1 MSSEIDAALAQ
12 LAAGKV
18 VAAATESFFGFLADI
33 GNPLAV
39 EALFALEPRGAD
51 KGVPTICY
59 RALPGPRSSQDRSP
73 PWPRPSLIVG
83 AFS

>member
-18 VAAATESFFGFLADI
+18 VAAATESFFGFWRTSGTRWPWRRCSRSSRAAQTRAYR
-33 GNPLAV
+33 P
-39 EALFALEPRGAD
+39 F
-51 KGVPTICY
+51 CQ

-83 AFS
+83 AFR